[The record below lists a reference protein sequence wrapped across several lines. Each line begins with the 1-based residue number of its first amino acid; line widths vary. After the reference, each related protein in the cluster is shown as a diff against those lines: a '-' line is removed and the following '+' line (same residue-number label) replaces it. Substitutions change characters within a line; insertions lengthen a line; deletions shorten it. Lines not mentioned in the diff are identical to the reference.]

1 VRITWIEA
9 LCVLTIAIATLH
21 LPAAG
26 RGDDAPAQVL
36 PAGSKAVVVATSAR
50 LPALPRHHEGA
61 TP

>member
-1 VRITWIEA
+1 MRITWIEA

-26 RGDDAPAQVL
+26 RGDDAATQAL

-50 LPALPRHHEGA
+50 LPALPPHREGE